1 MLYVGLTG
9 GIGSGKTLAGKI
21 LATFGV
27 PVFDAD
33 GETKKRYDSDATLR
47 AKLIDLLG
55 DDVYRDG
62 QLQRQA
68 MAAKIFA
75 DRRLL
80 EQVQALVHPL
90 ILERFLQ
97 YAGTQRAPYV
107 VMEAAILFES
117 GIGQQMHKTIALSAP
132 EAIRIRRVAAR
143 DNCPEEAVRQRIQYQ
158 WTDEQRAAAADF
170 VLVNDGRQPL
180 LPKLQQIH
188 TQLTM
193 EAEQTAHYS

>member
-1 MLYVGLTG
+1 ML
-9 GIGSGKTLAGKI
+9 S
-21 LATFGV
+21 TFGI

-33 GETKKRYDSDATLR
+33 GETKKCYNNDATLR
-47 AKLIDLLG
+47 DKLVALLG
-55 DDVYRDG
+55 DDIYHDG

-80 EQVQALVHPL
+80 EQVQALVHPR

-117 GIGQQMHKTIALSAP
+117 GIGQRMHKTIAVSAP
-132 EAIRIRRVAAR
+132 EAIRIRRVTAR
-143 DNCPEEAVRQRIQYQ
+143 DKCPEAAVRQRMQYQ

-170 VLVNDGRQPL
+170 VLVNDGRQSM

-188 TQLTM
+188 NQLTM
-193 EAEQTAHYS
+193 ESEQTAHDM

>member
-80 EQVQALVHPL
+80 
-90 ILERFLQ
+90 
-97 YAGTQRAPYV
+97 
-107 VMEAAILFES
+107 
-117 GIGQQMHKTIALSAP
+117 
-132 EAIRIRRVAAR
+132 
-143 DNCPEEAVRQRIQYQ
+143 
-158 WTDEQRAAAADF
+158 
-170 VLVNDGRQPL
+170 
-180 LPKLQQIH
+180 
-188 TQLTM
+188 
-193 EAEQTAHYS
+193 